1 MRINRS
7 LEVKFKAF
15 LFVYIKLICIF
26 VGEIKNQLAV
36 AFVFTFF
43 RGKLITKK

>member
-1 MRINRS
+1 MKINRS

-26 VGEIKNQLAV
+26 VGEIKNL
-36 AFVFTFF
+36 FLFF
-43 RGKLITKK
+43 FAENLK